1 MKTILLFITIG
12 LIFGLRSTLSFFLGG
27 MIGYTLGHLLVL
39 SGTGNWIIPVL
50 TIVMAFALSRRI
62 KNLLDNLFY

>member
-12 LIFGLRSTLSFFLGG
+12 LIFGLRSTLSFFVAGL
-27 MIGYTLGHLLVL
+27 IGYALGSLLVI
-39 SGTGNWIIPVL
+39 SGTGRWVIPVL
-50 TIVMAFALSRRI
+50 TIVMALALSRRI